1 MSQMEIRASHQIAID
16 GMTCASC
23 VGRVEKAIA
32 RVPGVLKASVNL
44 ATERADISFSGSPD
58 VLAVI
63 AAVRNAGY
71 GVEEKT
77 IELDIEGMT
86 CASCVGR
93 VEKALKAVSGVSEA
107 SVNLA
112 TERATIRVASNA
124 ASTATLG
131 EAIRRAGYTAKEIV
145 ADRAG
150 KVEQDRR
157 AVELRSLKI
166 NLAVATALTLPVF
179 VLEMGSH
186 LVPAIH
192 DIVMETVGMR
202 ESWYL
207 QFVLTTLVLF
217 RPGLRFFKKGIPALL
232 RLAPDM
238 NSLVV
243 LGTAAA
249 WGFSVVATFLPEIL
263 PRGTANVYYEAAA
276 VIVTLI
282 LLGRF
287 LEARAK
293 GRTSEAIK
301 RLLGLQAKSARVLRD
316 GETVDV
322 PLQDVHAGDV
332 IIVRPGEKVPVDGV
346 ILSGSSYVDE
356 SMITG
361 EPVPVTKTAGSR
373 SWAVR

>member
-44 ATERADISFSGSPD
+44 ATERADISFSGPPD
-58 VLAVI
+58 VPAVI
-63 AAVRNAGY
+63 EAVRQAGY
-71 GVEEKT
+71 SVEEKT

-93 VEKALKAVSGVSEA
+93 VEKALKAVSGVSGA

-112 TERATIRVASNA
+112 TERATVRVAGNA
-124 ASTATLG
+124 ASAVNLAD
-131 EAIRRAGYTAKEIV
+131 AIKRAGYKANEV
-145 ADRAG
+145 AADKATDG
-150 KVEQDRR
+150 EQDKRE
-157 AVELRSLKI
+157 AELRSLKI
-166 NLAVATALTLPVF
+166 SLAVAVVLTLPVF

-192 DIVMETVGMR
+192 DFVMETVGMQ

-207 QFVLTTLVLF
+207 QFALTTLVLF
-217 RPGLRFFKKGIPALL
+217 GPGLRFFKKGIPALL

-249 WGFSVVATFLPEIL
+249 WGFSVVATFMPKIL
-263 PRGTANVYYEAAA
+263 PSGTANVYYEAAA

-301 RLLGLQAKSARVLRD
+301 RLVGL
-316 GETVDV
+316 
-322 PLQDVHAGDV
+322 
-332 IIVRPGEKVPVDGV
+332 
-346 ILSGSSYVDE
+346 
-356 SMITG
+356 
-361 EPVPVTKTAGSR
+361 
-373 SWAVR
+373 